1 LFFAILPEKRGSILT
16 MVDDKSSCSSL
27 DSPACQNINTFLSY
41 NEQNGHGNL
50 TYKIKP
56 SIYSGDIWRRC
67 RSI

>member
-1 LFFAILPEKRGSILT
+1 MLT
-16 MVDDKSSCSSL
+16 SL

-67 RSI
+67 RSIDVVVYHD